1 VSSTERKIVLL
12 AASSVAIPVMGTLGL
27 YVALRPD
34 DGLTAGL
41 VLVFGLVLFV
51 ACDRQARRVQSRLWP
66 SASPRFEAALSWAWF
81 SYAVIFC
88 AFFAVAGASAGNWG
102 QAVVYT
108 GTIALI
114 LYVVVF
120 TGHSERPPLSQTWP
134 RSKHSDDR
142 SV

>member
-1 VSSTERKIVLL
+1 MLL
-12 AASSVAIPVMGTLGL
+12 AASSVAIPVTGTLGL

-41 VLVFGLVLFV
+41 VVVFGLVLFV

-81 SYAVIFC
+81 FYAVIFC
-88 AFFAVAGASAGNWG
+88 ATFAVAGASAGNWE
-102 QAVVYT
+102 QAAGYT

-114 LYVVVF
+114 VYVLVF
-120 TGHSERPPLSQTWP
+120 TGHSGRPPLSKTWP
-134 RSKHSDDR
+134 RSTHADER
-142 SV
+142 LV